1 MNSDKTCSKQ
11 PVFLLLKPILLS
23 ILCVAIIIIV
33 HSSKSVTFSHQVAIF
48 FGDSITY
55 GDGASNSNT
64 RWSTL
69 VANALNLREDNQAI
83 SATVLQNTVPVLAN
97 NGRDRY
103 QQDIIQRSPNYVYIL
118 YGLNDLRYNGAN
130 FSTMS
135 FQNDLNEVV
144 SGLIS
149 GGIPPNH
156 IVIGSPP
163 YINPTGYSL
172 YAPYNAGSTTKHRQY
187 RDATKA
193 IARRYH
199 TKWADVYQYMLNR
212 GANSLVSNDFIHPN
226 DFGHQAI
233 KNAMLKAN

>member
-1 MNSDKTCSKQ
+1 LNSYKSSKH
-11 PVFLLLKPILLS
+11 PVLLLNSILLGVLY
-23 ILCVAIIIIV
+23 IAIAIV
-33 HSSKSVTFSHQVAIF
+33 VHGSASVTFGHRVAIF

-55 GDGASNSNT
+55 GDGASNSSH

-69 VANALNLREDNQAI
+69 VTNALNLQEDNQAI

-130 FSTMS
+130 FSTMN
-135 FQNDLNEVV
+135 FQNDLDEVV
-144 SGLIS
+144 AGLIS
-149 GGIPPNH
+149 DGIPPSH

-172 YAPYNAGSTTKHRQY
+172 YPPYNAGSTTKHRQY

-199 TKWADVYQYMLNR
+199 TKWADVYQYMLNS
-212 GANSLVSNDFIHPN
+212 GASTLVSNDFIHPN

-233 KNAMLKAN
+233 KDAMLKAN